1 MNVFLLIGGTVGGA
15 DAAASSAAAAASPL
29 ARASAAVDGLFDYY
43 YRGEPGGSAQFFFAC
58 GQIGGSAP
66 PRLAPVPA
74 SQCVCEDERPWGCVN
89 CYRWWS
95 AVALEAVASYALAAG
110 LLPSDARAARVLQA
124 AEQTWQ
130 HAPYNAHWNA
140 TAHPTWVDD
149 FAWYGLAYSRVY
161 DWTGDPRW
169 RQRALA
175 LLEWG
180 WAYGWDA
187 TKSEG
192 GGECGGFWWSL
203 HEQQRFKDSISMVEL
218 LHLASRMAASSQSS
232 AERASHLARA
242 ERTWSWLA
250 GFSGGR
256 GLLASNG
263 VMSTGVQPEWCCR
276 AEAAASS
283 RTNGTTCANSLVPG
297 ESYNHGLLLSSAALL
312 YQLTHEPNY
321 LAHVRALLSSAVAN
335 LTNSHGALKD
345 EQRGARS
352 QKPICNATSGF
363 DPGKSEP
370 LLIQGDLHGALAD
383 PHLNPNPSS

>member
-1 MNVFLLIGGTVGGA
+1 
-15 DAAASSAAAAASPL
+15 
-29 ARASAAVDGLFDYY
+29 
-43 YRGEPGGSAQFFFAC
+43 
-58 GQIGGSAP
+58 
-66 PRLAPVPA
+66 
-74 SQCVCEDERPWGCVN
+74 
-89 CYRWWS
+89 
-95 AVALEAVASYALAAG
+95 
-110 LLPSDARAARVLQA
+110 
-124 AEQTWQ
+124 
-130 HAPYNAHWNA
+130 
-140 TAHPTWVDD
+140 
-149 FAWYGLAYSRVY
+149 
-161 DWTGDPRW
+161 
-169 RQRALA
+169 
-175 LLEWG
+175 
-180 WAYGWDA
+180 
-187 TKSEG
+187 
-192 GGECGGFWWSL
+192 
-203 HEQQRFKDSISMVEL
+203 MVEL